1 MMAAEPMTA
10 ADCPPWPA
18 EHALTTS
25 MLWAQGGTPPDLLW
39 DPSERLPGDPAPDE
53 ADEAGG
59 RGAED
64 ELEPLPPPPQLA
76 EGGSIELHY
85 YDQMAER
92 CDAVRLTLHRA
103 VGPGPDHAPPL
114 ELVIKTRWPA
124 AEIDWNGEEVIL

>member
-1 MMAAEPMTA
+1 
-10 ADCPPWPA
+10 
-18 EHALTTS
+18 

-39 DPSERLPGDPAPDE
+39 DASERLPGDPAP
-53 ADEAGG
+53 
-59 RGAED
+59 
-64 ELEPLPPPPQLA
+64 A

-103 VGPGPDHAPPL
+103 AAPGPEHAPPL